1 MVPGAVAIASGMKG
15 SGNLDLINRF
25 VSAIISR
32 EFIYFF
38 SRELEKTR
46 HSWGQNLKI
55 QQENKKYIRTKLRI
69 PLSMKILIRQRE
81 PGEQEFEGWF

>member
-1 MVPGAVAIASGMKG
+1 MVPGAVVIASGMKG
-15 SGNLDLINRF
+15 SGNLKLINRF

-32 EFIYFF
+32 EFIYIF

-55 QQENKKYIRTKLRI
+55 PARKQEIYKNKVENPT
-69 PLSMKILIRQRE
+69 E
-81 PGEQEFEGWF
+81 HENFD